1 MIDDDDDDDD
11 DCGRVVLEICVDG
24 CGGDGKWEMKRG
36 VRGEVDWKEKT
47 VLRQVPRGLDL

>member
-24 CGGDGKWEMKRG
+24 CGGDGK
-36 VRGEVDWKEKT
+36 
-47 VLRQVPRGLDL
+47 

>member
-1 MIDDDDDDDD
+1 MIDDDDDD